1 MRETSELFEK
11 LWASPHTVE
20 TVADIAG
27 VRYEMSEIFN
37 RRIYGGVYEAPTVG
51 TCASR
56 TLELSVMPKEDI
68 PRGAEIVISA
78 RLRSGDEVSE
88 WMKQG
93 VFYISLRPRDK
104 RTGRINITAYDA
116 MRKANTVWLNN
127 SYAEVNWPMKESE
140 AAADIANRMGVELD
154 ERTVLD
160 DVFPIGY
167 PVDENGD
174 LTMWSILEG
183 IGVSNGGSWIISEE
197 EKLRLLRYG
206 DIPEETN
213 FLVDERG
220 RVILIGGVA
229 IRV

>member
-1 MRETSELFEK
+1 
-11 LWASPHTVE
+11 
-20 TVADIAG
+20 
-27 VRYEMSEIFN
+27 
-37 RRIYGGVYEAPTVG
+37 
-51 TCASR
+51 
-56 TLELSVMPKEDI
+56 
-68 PRGAEIVISA
+68 
-78 RLRSGDEVSE
+78 
-88 WMKQG
+88 
-93 VFYISLRPRDK
+93 
-104 RTGRINITAYDA
+104 